1 MKRFGSSNQKMHE
14 MNKNEIFLMHLH
26 LLIVIIKASLKGYPT
41 GNFRKSAALN
51 TATTVHKLIINLDL
65 SFLGSK
71 ASSHL
76 FRERVK
82 LLSVMA
88 AAIISEDYPLG
99 IHRREAVMDNIE
111 IITEYAFPNK
121 NLDLFHEVLKVA

>member
-1 MKRFGSSNQKMHE
+1 
-14 MNKNEIFLMHLH
+14 MNLH
-26 LLIVIIKASLKGYPT
+26 LLIVIIKASLKGYPA
-41 GNFRKSAALN
+41 GEFRKTAALN
-51 TATTVHKLIINLDL
+51 TATAVHRLISKLDL

-71 ASSHL
+71 ASSYL

-88 AAIISEDYPLG
+88 AAIVSEDYPLG

-111 IITEYAFPNK
+111 IITEHAFPNK

>member
-1 MKRFGSSNQKMHE
+1 MKRFGSVNEKIRE
-14 MNKNEIFLMHLH
+14 MNEDEIFLMYLH
-26 LLIVIIKASLKGYPT
+26 LLIVMIKASLKGYPT
-41 GNFRKSAALN
+41 GEPRKTAALN
-51 TATTVHKLIINLDL
+51 TANTVHKLISNMDL
-65 SFLGSK
+65 SFLGLK
-71 ASSHL
+71 TSSHL

-88 AAIISEDYPLG
+88 SAIISEDYPLG

-121 NLDLFHEVLKVA
+121 NLELFHEVLKVA